1 LQRSA
6 AARQR
11 TKAAGL
17 LKKSDRQSS
26 ADTRASRLWP
36 LLGLNFFMADMQSG
50 IGPFLGV
57 FLLSHGWQSG
67 WIGTAITLGS
77 MAGMI
82 ITIPVGA
89 IIDATTYKRA
99 WVILPGICIV
109 LGSAI
114 ILASQQFWVV
124 ATSQIA
130 TAVAGAA
137 IVPAVTGITL
147 GIVRQKGFNRQ
158 IGKNQAFNHAGN
170 MVGAALSGYLGWKF
184 GYPAVFVLAAVFGVI
199 AIICVGMIPAGTID
213 HRAARGVRED
223 DADSKP
229 SGFKVLL
236 THKPLLILAA
246 CLAAFHLGNAGLLPL
261 YGLAVVSTSKTDGVS
276 FVAMTVVIA
285 QATMVIASIG
295 AMRVAEA
302 RGYWPVLLVSF
313 AALPIRGVI
322 AFYCQSWWGVFPI
335 QILDGVG
342 AGLQSVAVPG
352 VVARSLNGTG
362 RINIGQ
368 GAVLTVQGLGA
379 SLSPA
384 IGGWIAQELGYGPMF
399 LTLGGFALVSV
410 LLWVGFAS
418 ILRRY

>member
-1 LQRSA
+1 
-6 AARQR
+6 
-11 TKAAGL
+11 
-17 LKKSDRQSS
+17 
-26 ADTRASRLWP
+26 
-36 LLGLNFFMADMQSG
+36 MADMQSG

-57 FLLSHGWQSG
+57 FLLAHGWQSG

-184 GYPAVFVLAAVFGVI
+184 GYPAVFVLAALFGVI
-199 AIICVGMIPAGTID
+199 AIICVGMIPAETID
-213 HRAARGVRED
+213 HRAARGVKED

-236 THKPLLILAA
+236 THKPLLILAGA
-246 CLAAFHLGNAGLLPL
+246 LAAFHLGNAGLLPL
-261 YGLAVVSTSKTDGVS
+261 YGLAVVSSSKTDGVS

-295 AMRVAEA
+295 AMWMAEA
-302 RGYWPVLLVSF
+302 RGYRPVLLVSF

-322 AFYCQSWWGVFPI
+322 AFYCQSWWGVFPV
-335 QILDGVG
+335 QILDGFG

-352 VVARSLNGTG
+352 MVARSLNGTG

-399 LTLGGFALVSV
+399 LTLGGFGLVSV
-410 LLWVGFAS
+410 LLWIGFAR